1 MRRFIAA
8 VQGLY
13 YAATGA
19 WPFIHL
25 GSFLAVTGPKTD
37 IWLVY
42 TVSVLILVIGMV
54 CLAAAW
60 ANRVSA
66 EVIVLAVGS
75 AMGLTGIDVVFVLRD
90 VISEVYLLDAVA
102 EVLLIAGWGIA
113 VLLHSRAGQEKSL
126 RREPVGT
133 HTTTVRASS

>member
-1 MRRFIAA
+1 MKRFLAA

-13 YAATGA
+13 YVATGA

-42 TVSVLILVIGMV
+42 TVSVLILAIGMV

-66 EVIVLAVGS
+66 DVIVLAV
-75 AMGLTGIDVVFVLRD
+75 AIAVGLTGIDVVYVLRD
-90 VISEVYLLDAVA
+90 VIDEVYLLDAA
-102 EVLLIAGWGIA
+102 LEILLIALWGAA
-113 VLLHSRAGQEKSL
+113 VYLHSRSAQGIVP
-126 RREPVGT
+126 RREHVGSPAT
-133 HTTTVRASS
+133 SIRA

>member
-1 MRRFIAA
+1 MGRFMAA

-13 YAATGA
+13 YVATGA

-25 GSFLAVTGPKTD
+25 ASFLAVTGPKTD

-54 CLAAAW
+54 VLAAAW
-60 ANRVSA
+60 TNRVSG

-75 AMGLTGIDVVFVLRD
+75 AIGLTGIDVVYVLRD
-90 VISEVYLLDAVA
+90 VISEVYLLDAIA
-102 EVLLIAGWGIA
+102 EVLLIAGWGIV
-113 VLLHSRAGQEKSL
+113 VLLHTRAGQEKSL
-126 RREPVGT
+126 RRKPVGP
-133 HTTTVRASS
+133 HASTVRAS